1 MSGVK
6 RGPCLSELFRVGLE
20 TFRTLRTSGLFC
32 VGRMS
37 PHAPDVGAI
46 LCRSDVP
53 IRSGRRGFFMPV
65 CEACPRASVRAGRCP
80 DVGQGGL
87 RRIHSILSVLRLRSP
102 SPFSVSG
109 SRLRFPSPFSVS
121 GSRLRFPSPFSVSGS
136 RLRFPSPVPVSGSR
150 LRSPSPFSVSVS
162 VSVSRLRFLP
172 ACPAGRN
179 HPSGRFSKR
188 KLPAVVGWVKCR
200 NRAIIG

>member
-37 PHAPDVGAI
+37 PYAPDVGAF
-46 LCRSDVP
+46 LCRCVKHV
-53 IRSGRRGFFMPV
+53 RALRFGRAGARTSGRVAFAGFTLS
-65 CEACPRASVRAGRCP
+65 CPFSV
-80 DVGQGGL
+80 
-87 RRIHSILSVLRLRSP
+87 SVLRLRS
-102 SPFSVSG
+102 
-109 SRLRFPSPFSVS
+109 
-121 GSRLRFPSPFSVSGS
+121 
-136 RLRFPSPVPVSGSR
+136 PSPVPVSGSR
-150 LRSPSPFSVSVS
+150 LRSPSPVPVSGSRLRSPFPFSVS

>member
-1 MSGVK
+1 MRRCSAPFTWSTPTATRSRRSASEKIAPTVFRRGFFVSGVK

-20 TFRTLRTSGLFC
+20 TSCTLRSSGLFC

-37 PHAPDVGAI
+37 SRAPFVGAI

-87 RRIHSILSVLRLRSP
+87 RRIHSILSVLRLR
-102 SPFSVSG
+102 F
-109 SRLRFPSPFSVS
+109 
-121 GSRLRFPSPFSVSGS
+121 
-136 RLRFPSPVPVSGSR
+136 RFPSPVPAGLPCRSESS
-150 LRSPSPFSVSVS
+150 LRAGFRSVSC
-162 VSVSRLRFLP
+162 RQL
-172 ACPAGRN
+172 
-179 HPSGRFSKR
+179 SG
-188 KLPAVVGWVKCR
+188 G
-200 NRAIIG
+200 

>member
-37 PHAPDVGAI
+37 PYAPDVGAFLCRSDVPIRSGHRGYFVSVGCLRALRSSGLFCVGRMPPHAPDVGAI

-87 RRIHSILSVLRLRSP
+87 RRIHSILSVLRLR
-102 SPFSVSG
+102 F
-109 SRLRFPSPFSVS
+109 
-121 GSRLRFPSPFSVSGS
+121 
-136 RLRFPSPVPVSGSR
+136 RFPSPVPAGLPCRSESS
-150 LRSPSPFSVSVS
+150 LRAGFRSVSCR
-162 VSVSRLRFLP
+162 RL
-172 ACPAGRN
+172 
-179 HPSGRFSKR
+179 SG
-188 KLPAVVGWVKCR
+188 G
-200 NRAIIG
+200 